1 MVFKGISLIQSRETK
16 AKKGANMS
24 CFTVIHNLGQS
35 IFYWHMCGQNMM
47 MSDLSMDTKLGLHG
61 ANGRSCLTSLEKQV
75 EDIPGGNGERQC
87 WVYRDYPMLSH
98 RKSDAPCKSLSHLA
112 PQLLI

>member
-75 EDIPGGNGERQC
+75 EDIPGEMGRDSAGSTETTQC
-87 WVYRDYPMLSH
+87 CLTGKAM
-98 RKSDAPCKSLSHLA
+98 HLVNH
-112 PQLLI
+112 